1 MKPVNYSAWHLVTG
15 LIVWAVWFI
24 VVYAGAALGCQ
35 WAPPSPAAGALNWIN
50 LTLLGVSVLTA
61 GYLGYCA
68 WLSWQMK
75 RSATGHGRFTLSLA
89 AGGYL
94 AASVATMA
102 IALPLL
108 GIPPCM

>member
-1 MKPVNYSAWHLVTG
+1 MKLVNNSAWHLVSG

-35 WAPPSPAAGALNWIN
+35 WAPPAPGAGAVTWIN
-50 LTLLGVSVLTA
+50 LTLLGVSALTA

-68 WLSWQMK
+68 WLSWQLK
-75 RSATGHGRFTLSLA
+75 RAATGRGRFTLSLA

-94 AASVATMA
+94 AATISTLA

-108 GIPPCM
+108 AVPPCL